1 MGQQMPR
8 KMRIKAIPGTARRM
22 SDVLLAESVP
32 ALGKQGEIVRVRAG
46 YARNYLVPYGLATI
60 ATDSNKRRV
69 EAHRVKQ
76 EELRLARLQAFRD
89 LAERVAK
96 YSVTIEANANK
107 DGHLYGSIV
116 ASDISGQ
123 LRNAGYDIG
132 VDHVKLEGPLKE
144 TGMYSVTV
152 QFDIDIVAEV
162 KVWVVPKATASVGGK
177 S

>member
-1 MGQQMPR
+1 MPR
-8 KMRIKAIPGTARRM
+8 KIRIKAIPGTARRM
-22 SDVLLAESVP
+22 SDVLLAEAVP

-60 ATDSNKRRV
+60 ATESNKRRV
-69 EAHRVKQ
+69 EAHRAKQ
-76 EELRLARLQAFRD
+76 EELRLARLQAFRE
-89 LAERVAK
+89 LAERVSK

-123 LRNAGYDIG
+123 LRNAGYD
-132 VDHVKLEGPLKE
+132 VALDHVRLDGPLKE
-144 TGMYSVTV
+144 TGMYTV
-152 QFDIDIVAEV
+152 RIQFDSEISAEV
-162 KVWVVPKATASVGGK
+162 KVWVVPKATPTVVVK